1 MFWGMAGSFAPCWS
15 WQPLWLEIAVQCKG
29 THLTVFAPYHLQRIS
44 ALETM
49 GALSCLSSSSTFYLK
64 HIWVLV
70 LEKQL
75 KKLITRDIMCGVQF
89 PPFPYLY
96 AVPSY
101 HVSLGTWSDPL
112 PVDLGPKALYN
123 SGLELLGS
131 LFCETTI
138 SRWISHSLQATFL
151 LFCTGQGYCHLGT
164 IHHGFNLYFIWHG
177 RESWQTLHQP

>member
-1 MFWGMAGSFAPCWS
+1 M
-15 WQPLWLEIAVQCKG
+15 QCKG

-44 ALETM
+44 ALETT

-101 HVSLGTWSDPL
+101 HVSLGTWSTLSLWIWVLSHFIILVWSCWAVSFVKPPFHGESVTPSRPPSFCFAQVRDTAIWGQSTMALIYILSGTGELTDTPSTI
-112 PVDLGPKALYN
+112 GPRGLLNLAL
-123 SGLELLGS
+123 LM
-131 LFCETTI
+131 
-138 SRWISHSLQATFL
+138 
-151 LFCTGQGYCHLGT
+151 
-164 IHHGFNLYFIWHG
+164 GF
-177 RESWQTLHQP
+177 